1 MHITGVILAGGTS
14 RRMGGHD
21 KALVQL
27 AGRRLFDH
35 VLKRLAPQ
43 VDRVIVSGPSDYGS
57 GLVALGDMPGGVEG
71 PVAGIRAAH
80 DWLVREGKSGTEPDF
95 GIVTAPVDCPFLP
108 GGLVARLSATGTAA
122 IAEGDGHIQP
132 AFGFWPQQ
140 TIEQH
145 MAALERPGWL
155 PLQRWAKICGAT
167 EVGFGQTGAFLNIN
181 CQKDLAA
188 AERRYGAGGQEP
200 APE

>member
-1 MHITGVILAGGTS
+1 MHITGVILAGGAS
-14 RRMGGHD
+14 RRMGGRD

-27 AGRRLFDH
+27 AGKRLFDH

-43 VDRVIVSGPSDYGS
+43 VDRVIVSGPTDYGS
-57 GLVALGDMPGGVEG
+57 GLVALADMPGGAEG
-71 PVAGIRAAH
+71 PVAGIRAAY
-80 DWLVREGKSGTEPDF
+80 DWLIREGKSGTEPDF
-95 GIVTAPVDCPFLP
+95 DIVTAPVDCPFLP
-108 GGLVARLSATGTAA
+108 GDLVTRLSASGTAA
-122 IAEGDGHIQP
+122 IAKGDDHLQP

-140 TIEQH
+140 IIAQH

-181 CQKDLAA
+181 CQNDLAA
-188 AERRYGAGGQEP
+188 AARQYGDRPQ
-200 APE
+200 